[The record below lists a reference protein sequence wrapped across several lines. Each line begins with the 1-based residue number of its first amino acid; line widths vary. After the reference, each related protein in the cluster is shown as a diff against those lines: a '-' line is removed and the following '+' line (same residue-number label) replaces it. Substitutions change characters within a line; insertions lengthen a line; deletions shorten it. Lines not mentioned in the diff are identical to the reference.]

1 MSMPKRILVV
11 DDNIE
16 FLRLLSSLLQKQF
29 QTYEATGVED
39 ALKVLETVTVD
50 AICSDL
56 NMVDGSGLELLK
68 LLRQRNVQI
77 PFLLMS
83 GIDDYR
89 IICEM
94 ESYGA
99 QFCNKTDPDLLMK
112 IGAMV
117 DERGDAI

>member
-1 MSMPKRILVV
+1 MSKRILIV
-11 DDNIE
+11 DDNKE
-16 FLRLLSSLLQKQF
+16 FLHLLSFSLQKKF
-29 QTYEATGVED
+29 RTYEATGVDD
-39 ALKVLETVTVD
+39 ALKVVETVTID

-68 LLRQRNVQI
+68 LLRLKNVQI

-89 IICEM
+89 IICEV

>member
-56 NMVDGSGLELLK
+56 NMGDGTGLELLQK
-68 LLRQRNVQI
+68 LRLADSHI

-83 GIDDYR
+83 GMNDYF
-89 IICEM
+89 IISEV

-99 QFCNKTDPDLLMK
+99 QFCAKTDLDLLMK
-112 IGAMV
+112 IKAMAH
-117 DERGDAI
+117 E